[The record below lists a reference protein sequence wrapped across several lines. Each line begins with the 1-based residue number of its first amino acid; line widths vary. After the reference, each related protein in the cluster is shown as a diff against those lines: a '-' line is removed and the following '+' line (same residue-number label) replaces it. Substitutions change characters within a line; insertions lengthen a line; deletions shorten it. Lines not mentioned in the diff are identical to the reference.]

1 MIKERLEAIIILWR
15 RMDRIGE
22 NLQWMIHELRRSE
35 DNRQAPLDDVHNRID
50 GLREEIGA
58 AMKEI
63 MILMVE
69 QDKQ

>member
-1 MIKERLEAIIILWR
+1 MIKERLEKIIILWR

-22 NLQWMIHELRRSE
+22 NLQWMVQELRKSE
-35 DNRQAPLDDVHNRID
+35 DNRHATLDDVRTRID
-50 GLREEIGA
+50 GLREEISG

-63 MILMVE
+63 MELIVE